1 MSKVLPDPQIQ
12 SLRAMRAG
20 DIAIALPTPVVSTVG
35 VLPVATAQPIVTM
48 PETAVAVPSDVVL
61 SGTPSETAGVGSAFA
76 NTLSQDPAASESFLT
91 ANSLEALSGTP
102 NESPVVGVGTATSVV

>member
-1 MSKVLPDPQIQ
+1 MSRFLPDPQIQ

-35 VLPVATAQPIVTM
+35 VVPVATAQPIINT
-48 PETAVAVPSDVVL
+48 PETAVAVPSDVAL
-61 SGTPSETAGVGSAFA
+61 SGTPSEAPAVGSAFA
-76 NTLSQDPAASESFLT
+76 NTLSQDAAASENFLT

-102 NESPVVGVGTATSVV
+102 SESPVVGVGKSTSVI

>member
-20 DIAIALPTPVVSTVG
+20 DIAIALPT
-35 VLPVATAQPIVTM
+35 IVTM